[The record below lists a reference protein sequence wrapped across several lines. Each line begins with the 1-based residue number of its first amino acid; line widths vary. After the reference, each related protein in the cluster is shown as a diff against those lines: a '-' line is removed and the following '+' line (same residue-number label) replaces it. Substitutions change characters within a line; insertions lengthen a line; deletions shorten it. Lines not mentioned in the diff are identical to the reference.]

1 MVLLYLDDLVH
12 SARRVFGVEP
22 RMSRGGPQL
31 ITPFMELI
39 SASLQGMN

>member
-1 MVLLYLDDLVH
+1 MVLLYLDDLIH

-22 RMSRGGPQL
+22 RTSRGGPQLL

-39 SASLQGMN
+39 SARE